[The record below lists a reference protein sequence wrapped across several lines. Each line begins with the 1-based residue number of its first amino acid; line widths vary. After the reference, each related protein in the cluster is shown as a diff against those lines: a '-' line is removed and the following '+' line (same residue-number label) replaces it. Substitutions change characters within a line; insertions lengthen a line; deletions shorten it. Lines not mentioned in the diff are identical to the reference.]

1 MLFCR
6 PVLHCW
12 RPVQRAFTIVQNQW
26 LTALTATGFGRLNVL
41 QAADNLAWSL
51 TMGVSTVAL
60 SLPAAALRRS
70 PAHDRVWNIPGDLS
84 LVRLDGTPTGRV
96 VTPAHLAIRAS
107 TAPPRQ
113 DKRADMR

>member
-1 MLFCR
+1 
-6 PVLHCW
+6 
-12 RPVQRAFTIVQNQW
+12 VQNQW
-26 LTALTATGFGRLNVL
+26 LTALTATGFDRLNVL
-41 QAADNLAWSL
+41 HAADNRAWPL

-60 SLPAAALRRS
+60 PLPAATLRRS
-70 PAHDRVWNIPGDLS
+70 PTHDRVWSIPGDLS

-96 VTPAHLAIRAS
+96 VTPAHLAICAS